1 MRTPAGLILL
11 PEGLQELALG
21 AAHGRAANLRT
32 AGEQGLSGG
41 HGAGSPGSLAT
52 SVNIQIP

>member
-1 MRTPAGLILL
+1 MVSMRAPAGLILL
-11 PEGLQELALG
+11 PEGVQELALG

-41 HGAGSPGSLAT
+41 HGAGSLAT